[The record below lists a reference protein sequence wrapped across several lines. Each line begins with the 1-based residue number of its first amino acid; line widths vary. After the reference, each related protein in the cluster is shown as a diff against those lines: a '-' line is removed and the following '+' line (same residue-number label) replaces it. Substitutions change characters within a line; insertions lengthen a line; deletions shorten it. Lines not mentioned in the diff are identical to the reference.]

1 MRSPLVTRLYLQ
13 CAPDESL
20 DAWPDER
27 IWAELRARFATRED
41 WVLHEGP
48 ITQRGITA
56 MRAFVV
62 ELAGADD
69 SQVQGIL
76 DGLAVASGPGLPA
89 VAAGQGALVD
99 PDRPIAHDPEAG
111 EPL

>member
-1 MRSPLVTRLYLQ
+1 
-13 CAPDESL
+13 
-20 DAWPDER
+20 
-27 IWAELRARFATRED
+27 
-41 WVLHEGP
+41 
-48 ITQRGITA
+48 

-69 SQVQGIL
+69 SQVRGIL
-76 DGLAVASGPGLPA
+76 EGSAVEPRPGLPA
-89 VAAGQGALVD
+89 VAAGQGALVE